1 MHTGRQ
7 TRAFAGLLLAA
18 AGALSVAGV
27 LPCRASRIVT
37 DESGR
42 SMTVPDHP
50 HRVICL
56 APNVTDTAFSLG
68 AADDIV
74 AVSDYVQFPVEAT
87 RKPSVGTIL
96 TPSIEAIVS
105 FHPDLLL
112 AVKTEEGS
120 AAIDKLRLIGLPVF
134 VVDPHGIDGILRSVV
149 SIGLALN
156 RAPQAAAEV
165 AHLRAQLAAV
175 RARAAGKTLISVLLP
190 IDYDPVITI
199 GKGAFPT
206 EMIAAAGG
214 QSVTADLKQ
223 EWPQISIEAIV
234 ARAPQALLLGRDSH
248 ITLAMLKD
256 RPGWR
261 SVPAVVNGRAY
272 SLDSRL
278 YLPSP
283 SAFDGLE
290 DLARQFH
297 P

>member
-1 MHTGRQ
+1 
-7 TRAFAGLLLAA
+7 
-18 AGALSVAGV
+18 